1 MNVELKRV
9 GDVTVRGVVNVPL
22 KPDYLFDTDVGPG
35 DDIYVVYGKEMIV
48 LCKKL
53 NVINKLAERD
63 HAIFID
69 ASGRR
74 KGRS

>member
-1 MNVELKRV
+1 MNVERKRV
-9 GDVTVRGVVNVPL
+9 GEVNSRGIVNLPL
-22 KPDYLFDTDVGPG
+22 KPDYLLGTDVTPG
-35 DDIYVVYGKEMIV
+35 DDIFIVYGKEMIV

-74 KGRS
+74 KGR